1 MESETVYENTD
12 EYGVISKVEQHAVID
27 LITFSERHVNYY
39 EEANFSLNQAIAAAR
54 AILKHFQ
61 VGVE

>member
-1 MESETVYENTD
+1 MAFYKNIYSDETLEVDAWEDGYIVLDKCNDEQVY
-12 EYGVISKVEQHAVID
+12 VINEK
-27 LITFSERHVNYY
+27 
-39 EEANFSLNQAIAAAR
+39 QAIAAAR